1 MTPSAI
7 TPAARGARRKPASAA
22 SGGTAERERRRK
34 APTSSPRSGGHA
46 TKVGRQT
53 APRAPRRVSGPLSG
67 RTRKQTAATAT
78 APGRVDAPRR
88 PASRQASGTPL
99 LARSV
104 AFVRALPDHSLLDRI
119 VRGRAW
125 IPLIGILLAGIVAM
139 QVEVLKLNA
148 GIGRSVVRGSALQS
162 QNALLR
168 AQVATLADD
177 QRIESKAAQMG
188 MVMPAPGSIKFLSLG
203 NTVALQRA
211 LTSFHQPDA
220 SAFTSD
226 LTAAGLGPGSASSAS
241 ADSGS
246 ASTPDSTS
254 SLPASGDVASSDGTT
269 ASASTDTPAAGATS
283 SGTTSGDATSGDA
296 TSGDATSGDASSS
309 GVASTGA
316 TPAGAPTTT
325 TPDASS
331 TGSVAP

>member
-34 APTSSPRSGGHA
+34 APTSSQRSGEHA

-67 RTRKQTAATAT
+67 RTRKQTVATAT
-78 APGRVDAPRR
+78 APGRVHAPRR

-99 LARSV
+99 LARSA

-148 GIGRSVVRGSALQS
+148 GIGRSLVRGSALQS

-211 LTSFHQPDA
+211 LTSFRQPDA

-226 LTAAGLGPGSASSAS
+226 LTAAGLGSGSASSAA

-246 ASTPDSTS
+246 ASTPNSAS

-269 ASASTDTPAAGATS
+269 ASASTGTSAAGATS
-283 SGTTSGDATSGDA
+283 SGAASGDAT
-296 TSGDATSGDASSS
+296 SS

-316 TPAGAPTTT
+316 TPAAAPTTT
-325 TPDASS
+325 TPDGSS

>member
-7 TPAARGARRKPASAA
+7 TPAARGTRRKPASAA
-22 SGGTAERERRRK
+22 SGGTAARERGRK
-34 APTSSPRSGGHA
+34 APASSSRSGGHA
-46 TKVGRQT
+46 TKVRRQT

-67 RTRKQTAATAT
+67 RTREQTAGTAT
-78 APGRVDAPRR
+78 APARVRAPRR

-99 LARSV
+99 LARSA

-125 IPLIGILLAGIVAM
+125 IPLIGVLLAGIVAM

-148 GIGRSVVRGSALQS
+148 GIGRSLVRGSALQS

-177 QRIESKAAQMG
+177 QRIETKAAQMG

-226 LTAAGLGPGSASSAS
+226 LTAAGLGPGSSSSAS
-241 ADSGS
+241 TDSGS

-254 SLPASGDVASSDGTT
+254 SLPESSDVASSDGTT
-269 ASASTDTPAAGATS
+269 AA
-283 SGTTSGDATSGDA
+283 
-296 TSGDATSGDASSS
+296 ASS
-309 GVASTGA
+309 GA
-316 TPAGAPTTT
+316 TPAAAPTTT
-325 TPDASS
+325 TPDGSS

>member
-7 TPAARGARRKPASAA
+7 TPAARGTRRKPASAA
-22 SGGTAERERRRK
+22 SGGTAERERGRK
-34 APTSSPRSGGHA
+34 APASSSRSGGHV
-46 TKVGRQT
+46 TKVRRQT

-67 RTRKQTAATAT
+67 RTRQQTAGTAT
-78 APGRVDAPRR
+78 APARVRAPRR

-99 LARSV
+99 LARSA

-125 IPLIGILLAGIVAM
+125 IPLIGVLLAGIVAM

-148 GIGRSVVRGSALQS
+148 GIGRSLVRGSALQS

-177 QRIESKAAQMG
+177 QRIETKAAQMG

-211 LTSFHQPDA
+211 LTSFHQPDG

-226 LTAAGLGPGSASSAS
+226 LTAAGLGPGSSSSAS
-241 ADSGS
+241 TDSGSASTDSGS

-254 SLPASGDVASSDGTT
+254 SLPESSDVASSDGTT
-269 ASASTDTPAAGATS
+269 AAASP
-283 SGTTSGDATSGDA
+283 
-296 TSGDATSGDASSS
+296 
-309 GVASTGA
+309 GA
-316 TPAGAPTTT
+316 TPAAAPTTT
-325 TPDASS
+325 TPDGSS

>member
-7 TPAARGARRKPASAA
+7 TPAARGSRRKPAPAA

-34 APTSSPRSGGHA
+34 APTSSSRSGGHA
-46 TKVGRQT
+46 TKGRRQT

-67 RTRKQTAATAT
+67 RTRQQTAGTAT
-78 APGRVDAPRR
+78 APARVRAPRR
-88 PASRQASGTPL
+88 PASGHASGRPL
-99 LARSV
+99 LARSA

-125 IPLIGILLAGIVAM
+125 IPLIGVLLAGIVAM

-148 GIGRSVVRGSALQS
+148 GIGRSLVRGSALQS

-177 QRIESKAAQMG
+177 QRIETKAAQMG

-203 NTVALQRA
+203 NAVALQRA

-226 LTAAGLGPGSASSAS
+226 LTAAGLGPGSASSGS

-246 ASTPDSTS
+246 VSATPDQTS
-254 SLPASGDVASSDGTT
+254 SLG
-269 ASASTDTPAAGATS
+269 ASA
-283 SGTTSGDATSGDA
+283 DATSADG
-296 TSGDATSGDASSS
+296 TSGDASSS
-309 GVASTGA
+309 GAGSTGA
-316 TPAGAPTTT
+316 TPAAAPTTT
-325 TPDASS
+325 TPDGSS
-331 TGSVAP
+331 TGSVSP

>member
-22 SGGTAERERRRK
+22 SGGTAEGERRRK
-34 APTSSPRSGGHA
+34 APTSSQRSGGHA

-67 RTRKQTAATAT
+67 RTRKQTAATTT
-78 APGRVDAPRR
+78 APARVRAPRR

-226 LTAAGLGPGSASSAS
+226 LTAAGLGPSSASSAS
-241 ADSGS
+241 TGS
-246 ASTPDSTS
+246 AS
-254 SLPASGDVASSDGTT
+254 V
-269 ASASTDTPAAGATS
+269 TPAATS
-283 SGTTSGDATSGDA
+283 SGAASVDAA
-296 TSGDATSGDASSS
+296 SS

-316 TPAGAPTTT
+316 TPAAAPTTT
-325 TPDASS
+325 TPDGSS

>member
-7 TPAARGARRKPASAA
+7 TPAARGTRRKPASAA
-22 SGGTAERERRRK
+22 SGGTAARERGRK
-34 APTSSPRSGGHA
+34 APASSSRSGGHA
-46 TKVGRQT
+46 TKVRRQT

-67 RTRKQTAATAT
+67 RTREQTAGTAT
-78 APGRVDAPRR
+78 APARVRAPRR

-99 LARSV
+99 LARSA

-125 IPLIGILLAGIVAM
+125 IPLIGVLLAGIVAM

-148 GIGRSVVRGSALQS
+148 GIGRSLVRGSALQS

-177 QRIESKAAQMG
+177 QRIETKAAQMG
-188 MVMPAPGSIKFLSLG
+188 MMMPAPGSIKFLSLG

-226 LTAAGLGPGSASSAS
+226 LTAAGLGPGSSSSAS
-241 ADSGS
+241 TDSGSASTDSGSASTDSGS

-254 SLPASGDVASSDGTT
+254 SLPESSDVASSDGTT
-269 ASASTDTPAAGATS
+269 AAASP
-283 SGTTSGDATSGDA
+283 
-296 TSGDATSGDASSS
+296 
-309 GVASTGA
+309 GA
-316 TPAGAPTTT
+316 TPAAAPTTT
-325 TPDASS
+325 TPDGSS